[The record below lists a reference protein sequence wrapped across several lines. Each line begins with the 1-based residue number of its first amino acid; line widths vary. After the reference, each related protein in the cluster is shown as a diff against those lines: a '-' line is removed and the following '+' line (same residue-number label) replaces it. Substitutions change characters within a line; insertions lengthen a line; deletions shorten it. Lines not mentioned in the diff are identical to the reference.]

1 MDNLLSIIKGLRSL
15 NMANIKS
22 KGYSLVLCGKKIVII
37 HTLQKWIITVM
48 FNGRIE
54 YVYQFIF
61 DTYDTILLNNGT
73 TFMGIE
79 EFISSIIET
88 LHK

>member
-1 MDNLLSIIKGLRSL
+1 MKDLLSIIKSLRSL
-15 NMANIKS
+15 DMSKTKS
-22 KGYSLVLCGKKIVII
+22 EGYCLVLYNKEISII
-37 HTLQKWIITVM
+37 RTAKQWIITVM
-48 FNGRIE
+48 FNGCIE

>member
-1 MDNLLSIIKGLRSL
+1 MKDLLSIIKSLRSL
-15 NMANIKS
+15 DMNKVES
-22 KGYSLVLCGKKIVII
+22 KGYCLVLYNKEISII
-37 HTLQKWIITVM
+37 RTDKKWIITVM
-48 FNGRIE
+48 FNGCIE

-79 EFISSIIET
+79 EFISSIIEM

>member
-1 MDNLLSIIKGLRSL
+1 MKDLLSIIKRLRSL
-15 NMANIKS
+15 DMSKTKS
-22 KGYSLVLCGKKIVII
+22 EGYCLVLYNKEISII
-37 HTLQKWIITVM
+37 RTSKKWIITVM
-48 FNGRIE
+48 FNGCIE

-73 TFMGIE
+73 PFMGIE